1 MAGDP
6 GGKEIGGEEIDM
18 PHDLS
23 AFKDAVGASSPV
35 AIELVTAGPVARLA
49 ATFGI
54 DTPASKPGDVLPP
67 GWADL
72 YFGSLHR
79 PNNMRADGQAAK
91 SSWMPAIPFSVT
103 RIGGDRTEF
112 LGDVRIGDE
121 LKRVTAIKDVA
132 ASPSGDSLRIVQ
144 RTQTTGPRGLAIVEE
159 REFVHFDG
167 HGPAAPPSPKMPEAV
182 WKKPLD
188 PSPVL
193 LFRYSALRFNSH
205 RIHYDRRYAM
215 EVEGA
220 PGLIV
225 QSSLL
230 GQLLIELCREH
241 APQKRLTAIARIN
254 RQVVH
259 DTGPIL
265 VCGAPRTDG
274 KSAVVWVL
282 DQEGQPALHG
292 EASFA

>member
-1 MAGDP
+1 
-6 GGKEIGGEEIDM
+6 M

-23 AFKDAVGASSPV
+23 AFKDAIGASSPV
-35 AIELVTAGPVARLA
+35 STEKVTAGPVARLA

-54 DTPASKPGDVLPP
+54 DNPASKPGDVLPP

-91 SSWMPAIPFSVT
+91 SNWMPTIPFSFI

-112 LGDVRIGDE
+112 PGDVRIGDE
-121 LKRVTAIKDVA
+121 LKRVTKIKEVT
-132 ASPSGDSLRIVQ
+132 ASPSGDSLRMVQ
-144 RTQTTGPRGLAIVEE
+144 RSETTGPRGLAIVEE
-159 REFVHFDG
+159 REFVYFDG
-167 HGPAAPPSPKMPEAV
+167 HGPAAAAAPKLPAAV
-182 WKKPLD
+182 WKKTLD

-205 RIHYDRRYAM
+205 RIHYDRKYAM

-225 QSSLL
+225 QSSLM
-230 GQLLIELCREH
+230 GQLLIELCRENL
-241 APQKRLTAIARIN
+241 PGKRLAAISRVN
-254 RQVVH
+254 RQIVY
-259 DTGPIL
+259 DLGPITL
-265 VCGAPRTDG
+265 CGTPNADG
-274 KSAVVWVL
+274 KSAALWVL
-282 DQEGQPALHG
+282 DQQGAPALHG

>member
-1 MAGDP
+1 
-6 GGKEIGGEEIDM
+6 M

-23 AFKDAVGASSPV
+23 ALANAVGASSPV
-35 AIELVTAGPVARLA
+35 ATELVTAGPVARLA

-54 DTPASKPGDVLPP
+54 ANPAPRPGDVLPP
-67 GWADL
+67 GWADI

-79 PNNMRADGQAAK
+79 PDNMRPDGQAAK
-91 SSWMPAIPFSVT
+91 SAWMPTIPFSFI

-112 LGDVRIGDE
+112 RGDIRIGDE
-121 LKRVTAIKDVA
+121 LKRSTTIKEVTVGGA
-132 ASPSGDSLRIVQ
+132 GDAQSLRMVQ
-144 RTQTTGPRGLAIVEE
+144 RSETSSQRGLVIVEE
-159 REFVHFDG
+159 REFVYFDG
-167 HGPAAPPSPKMPEAV
+167 HGPAAAPPPKLPPAV

-205 RIHYDRRYAM
+205 RIHYDRKYAM

-230 GQLLIELCREH
+230 GQLLIELCRAEL
-241 APQKRLTAIARIN
+241 PNKRIAAISRTN
-254 RQVVH
+254 RQVVY
-259 DTGPIL
+259 DTGPVTL
-265 VCGAPRTDG
+265 CGAPDAEG
-274 KSAVVWVL
+274 KSATVWVL
-282 DQEGQPALHG
+282 DQSGAPALYG
-292 EASFA
+292 EVTFA

>member
-1 MAGDP
+1 
-6 GGKEIGGEEIDM
+6 M
-18 PHDLS
+18 PHDL
-23 AFKDAVGASSPV
+23 AALKDSVGASSPV
-35 AIELVTAGPVARLA
+35 ATELVTAGPVARLA

-54 DTPASKPGDVLPP
+54 DNPAAKPGDVLPP

-91 SSWMPAIPFSVT
+91 SNWMPTIPFSFI

-121 LKRVTAIKDVA
+121 LKRVTKIKEVT
-132 ASPSGDSLRIVQ
+132 ASPSGDSLRMVQ
-144 RTQTTGPRGLAIVEE
+144 RSETTSPRGLAIVEE
-159 REFVHFDG
+159 REFVYSDG
-167 HGPAAPPSPKMPEAV
+167 HGAAAALEPKMPEAA

-205 RIHYDRRYAM
+205 RIHYDRKYAM

-230 GQLLIELCREH
+230 GQLLIELCRENM
-241 APQKRLTAIARIN
+241 PQKRLTAIARIN

-259 DTGPIL
+259 DTGPIML
-265 VCGAPRTDG
+265 CGAPRADG
-274 KSAVVWVL
+274 QSALLWVL
-282 DQEGQPALHG
+282 DQGGAPALHG
-292 EASFA
+292 EATFA

>member
-1 MAGDP
+1 
-6 GGKEIGGEEIDM
+6 M

-23 AFKDAVGASSPV
+23 AFNDAIGASSPV
-35 AIELVTAGPVARLA
+35 ATELVTAGPVARLA

-54 DTPASKPGDVLPP
+54 DNPASKSGDALPP

-91 SSWMPAIPFSVT
+91 SNWMPTIPFGMI

-112 LGDVRIGDE
+112 PGDVRIGDE
-121 LKRVTAIKDVA
+121 LKRVTKIKEVTPGA
-132 ASPSGDSLRIVQ
+132 GGDTLRMVQ
-144 RTQTTGPRGLAIVEE
+144 RSETTGPRGLAIVEE
-159 REFVHFDG
+159 REFVYFDG
-167 HGPAAPPSPKMPEAV
+167 HGPAAAPAPKLPAAV

-205 RIHYDRRYAM
+205 RIHYDRKYAM

-230 GQLLIELCREH
+230 GQLLIELCSENL
-241 APQKRLTAIARIN
+241 PGKRLAAISRVN
-254 RQVVH
+254 RQVVY
-259 DTGPIL
+259 DTGPVTL
-265 VCGAPRTDG
+265 CGAPAADG
-274 KSAVVWVL
+274 KSAAVWVL
-282 DQEGQPALHG
+282 DQSGTPALHG

>member
-1 MAGDP
+1 
-6 GGKEIGGEEIDM
+6 M

-23 AFKDAVGASSPV
+23 AFKDAIGASSPV
-35 AIELVTAGPVARLA
+35 ATELVTAGPVARLA

-54 DTPASKPGDVLPP
+54 DTPAAKPGDVLPP

-72 YFGSLHR
+72 YFSSLHR

-91 SSWMPAIPFSVT
+91 SNWMPTIPFGMI

-112 LGDVRIGDE
+112 PGDVRIGDE
-121 LKRVTAIKDVA
+121 LKRVTKIKEVT
-132 ASPSGDSLRIVQ
+132 PGPGGDTLRMVQ
-144 RTQTTGPRGLAIVEE
+144 RSETTGPRGLAIVEE
-159 REFVHFDG
+159 REFVYFDG
-167 HGPAAPPSPKMPEAV
+167 HGPAAAPAPKLPAAV
-182 WKKPLD
+182 WRKPLD

-205 RIHYDRRYAM
+205 RIHYDRKYAM

-230 GQLLIELCREH
+230 GQLLIELCRENM
-241 APQKRLTAIARIN
+241 PGKRLAAISRVN

-259 DTGPIL
+259 DTGPITL
-265 VCGAPRTDG
+265 CGAPGTDG
-274 KSAVVWVL
+274 KSATLWVL
-282 DQEGQPALHG
+282 DQAGQPALHG
-292 EASFA
+292 EAKLA

>member
-1 MAGDP
+1 
-6 GGKEIGGEEIDM
+6 M

-35 AIELVTAGPVARLA
+35 ASELVTAGPVARLA

-54 DTPASKPGDVLPP
+54 DNPASKPGDVLPP

-91 SSWMPAIPFSVT
+91 SNWMPSIPFSFI

-112 LGDVRIGDE
+112 PGDVRIGDE
-121 LKRVTAIKDVA
+121 LKRVTKIKEVV
-132 ASPSGDSLRIVQ
+132 ASPKGDALRMLQ
-144 RTQTTGPRGLAIVEE
+144 RSETTGPRGLAIVEE
-159 REFVHFDG
+159 REFVYFDD
-167 HGPAAPPSPKMPEAV
+167 HGPDAVPAPKLPAAV
-182 WKKPLD
+182 WKKELD

-205 RIHYDRRYAM
+205 RIHYDRKYAM

-225 QSSLL
+225 QSSLM

-241 APQKRLTAIARIN
+241 APQKRLTAITRIN
-254 RQVVH
+254 RQVIY
-259 DTGPIL
+259 DTGPIQL
-265 VCGAPRTDG
+265 CGAPSADG
-274 KSAVVWVL
+274 KSAMVWVL
-282 DQEGQPALHG
+282 DQAGAPALHG
-292 EASFA
+292 EATFP

>member
-1 MAGDP
+1 M
-6 GGKEIGGEEIDM
+6 
-18 PHDLS
+18 
-23 AFKDAVGASSPV
+23 
-35 AIELVTAGPVARLA
+35 
-49 ATFGI
+49 
-54 DTPASKPGDVLPP
+54 LPP

-91 SSWMPAIPFSVT
+91 SNWMPAIPFSFI

-112 LGDVRIGDE
+112 PGDVRIGDE
-121 LKRVTAIKDVA
+121 LKRVTKIKEVI
-132 ASPSGDSLRIVQ
+132 ASPSGDSLRMVQ
-144 RTQTTGPRGLAIVEE
+144 RSETTGPRGLAIVEE
-159 REFVHFDG
+159 REFVYFDG
-167 HGPAAPPSPKMPEAV
+167 HGAPATVAPKMPEAV

-205 RIHYDRRYAM
+205 RIHYDRKYAM

-220 PGLIV
+220 PGPDRTILAARATPDRTLP
-225 QSSLL
+225 Q
-230 GQLLIELCREH
+230 H

-259 DTGPIL
+259 DTGPIQL
-265 VCGAPRTDG
+265 CGAPRADG
-274 KSAVVWVL
+274 QSAVVWVPTR
-282 DQEGQPALHG
+282 PASPRSTAKRRSRNSLRLP
-292 EASFA
+292 

>member
-1 MAGDP
+1 
-6 GGKEIGGEEIDM
+6 M

-23 AFKDAVGASSPV
+23 ALMDAAGASSPV
-35 AIELVTAGPVARLA
+35 ATEQVTAGPVARLA

-54 DTPASKPGDVLPP
+54 DNPASKPGDVLPP

-91 SSWMPAIPFSVT
+91 SNWMPSIPFSFI

-121 LKRVTAIKDVA
+121 LKRVTKIKEVT
-132 ASPSGDSLRIVQ
+132 ASPSGDSLRMLQ
-144 RTQTTGPRGLAIVEE
+144 RSETTGPRGLAIVEE
-159 REFVHFDG
+159 REFVYFDG
-167 HGPAAPPSPKMPEAV
+167 HGPAAAAAPKLPEAV

-205 RIHYDRRYAM
+205 RIHYDRKYAM

-225 QSSLL
+225 QSSLM
-230 GQLLIELCREH
+230 GQLLIELCRENV
-241 APQKRLTAIARIN
+241 PQKRLTAISRVN
-254 RQVVH
+254 RQVIY
-259 DTGPIL
+259 DTGPIML
-265 VCGAPRTDG
+265 CGAPRADG
-274 KSAVVWVL
+274 NSAMLWAL
-282 DQEGQPALHG
+282 DQSGAPALYG
-292 EASFA
+292 EATFA

>member
-1 MAGDP
+1 
-6 GGKEIGGEEIDM
+6 M

-23 AFKDAVGASSPV
+23 ALKSAVGASSPV
-35 AIELVTAGPVARLA
+35 ATEVATAGPVARLA

-54 DTPASKPGDVLPP
+54 ANPATKPGDVLPP

-79 PNNMRADGQAAK
+79 PDNMRADGQAAK
-91 SSWMPAIPFSVT
+91 SAWMPSIPFSFI

-112 LGDVRIGDE
+112 LGDIRIGDE
-121 LKRVTAIKDVA
+121 LKRSTTIKEVTAAGTADAPI
-132 ASPSGDSLRIVQ
+132 LRMLQ
-144 RTQTTGPRGLAIVEE
+144 RSETTGPHGLAIVEE
-159 REFVHFDG
+159 REFVYFDG
-167 HGPAAPPSPKMPEAV
+167 HGPATASAPKLPAPV
-182 WKKPLD
+182 WQRPLD

-205 RIHYDRRYAM
+205 RIHYDRKYAM

-230 GQLLIELCREH
+230 GQLLIELCRTEM
-241 APQKRLTAIARIN
+241 PTKRIAAISRAN
-254 RQVVH
+254 RQIVH
-259 DTGPIL
+259 DTGPVTL
-265 VCGAPRTDG
+265 CGAPSADG
-274 KSAVVWVL
+274 KSATVWVL
-282 DQEGQPALHG
+282 DQAGVPALHG
-292 EASFA
+292 EVAFAN

>member
-1 MAGDP
+1 
-6 GGKEIGGEEIDM
+6 M

-23 AFKDAVGASSPV
+23 ALKDAVGASSPI
-35 AIELVTAGPVARLA
+35 ATEQVTAGPVARLA

-54 DTPASKPGDVLPP
+54 ANPASKPGDVLPP

-79 PNNMRADGQAAK
+79 PDNMRADGQAAK
-91 SSWMPAIPFSVT
+91 SAWMPTIPFSFI
-103 RIGGDRTEF
+103 RIGGDKTEF

-121 LKRVTAIKDVA
+121 LKRVTKIKDVS
-132 ASPSGDSLRIVQ
+132 ASPSGDSLRMVQ
-144 RTQTTGPRGLAIVEE
+144 RSETSTSRGLAIVEE
-159 REFVHFDG
+159 REFVYFDSR
-167 HGPAAPPSPKMPEAV
+167 GPSAAPAPKLPAAV

-205 RIHYDRRYAM
+205 RIHYDRKYAM

-230 GQLLIELCREH
+230 GQLLIELSREH
-241 APQKRLTAIARIN
+241 LPQKRLAAISRTN

-259 DTGPIL
+259 DTGPIAL
-265 VCGAPRTDG
+265 CGAPSADG
-274 KSAVVWVL
+274 ETATVWVL
-282 DQEGQPALHG
+282 DQTGSPALYG

>member
-1 MAGDP
+1 
-6 GGKEIGGEEIDM
+6 M

-23 AFKDAVGASSPV
+23 ALKDAVGASSPV
-35 AIELVTAGPVARLA
+35 ATEIATAGPVARLA

-54 DTPASKPGDVLPP
+54 ANPASKPGDVLPP

-79 PNNMRADGQAAK
+79 PDNMRPDGQAAK
-91 SSWMPAIPFSVT
+91 STWMPAIPFSVI
-103 RIGGDRTEF
+103 RIGGDKTEF
-112 LGDVRIGDE
+112 PGDVLIGDE
-121 LKRVTAIKDVA
+121 LKRVTKIKEVT
-132 ASPSGDSLRIVQ
+132 ASANGDSLRMTQ
-144 RTQTTGPRGLAIVEE
+144 RTETTGPRGLAIIEE
-159 REFVHFDG
+159 REFVYSDG
-167 HGPAAPPSPKMPEAV
+167 HGSAAAPGPTLPAAV
-182 WKKPLD
+182 WKKALD

-205 RIHYDRRYAM
+205 RIHYDRKYAM

-241 APQKRLTAIARIN
+241 MPQKRLAAIGRTN
-254 RQVVH
+254 RQVIY
-259 DTGPIL
+259 DTGPITL
-265 VCGAPRTDG
+265 CGAPAADG
-274 KSAVVWVL
+274 KSATVWVL
-282 DQEGQPALHG
+282 DQAGSAAIYG
-292 EASFA
+292 EARFA

>member
-1 MAGDP
+1 
-6 GGKEIGGEEIDM
+6 M
-18 PHDLS
+18 PHELC
-23 AFKDAVGASSPV
+23 AVKDAIGASSPV
-35 AIELVTAGPVARLA
+35 ATELVTAGPVARLA

-91 SSWMPAIPFSVT
+91 SNWMPTIPFSFI

-112 LGDVRIGDE
+112 PGDVRIGDE
-121 LKRVTAIKDVA
+121 LKRVTKIKEVTP
-132 ASPSGDSLRIVQ
+132 SPAGDSLRMVQ
-144 RTQTTGPRGLAIVEE
+144 RSETTGPRGLAIVEE
-159 REFVHFDG
+159 REFVYFDG
-167 HGPAAPPSPKMPEAV
+167 HGAAAAPAPKLPAAV

-205 RIHYDRRYAM
+205 RIHYDRKYAM

-230 GQLLIELCREH
+230 GQLLIELCRENL
-241 APQKRLTAIARIN
+241 PGKRLAAISRVN
-254 RQVVH
+254 RQIVH
-259 DTGPIL
+259 DTGPITL
-265 VCGAPRTDG
+265 CGAPSVDG
-274 KSAVVWVL
+274 KSATLGVL
-282 DQEGQPALHG
+282 DQQGEPALYG
-292 EASFA
+292 EAAYA

>member
-1 MAGDP
+1 
-6 GGKEIGGEEIDM
+6 M

-23 AFKDAVGASSPV
+23 ALKDAVGASSPV
-35 AIELVTAGPVARLA
+35 ANEMVTAGPVARLA

-54 DTPASKPGDVLPP
+54 DNPASKPGDVLPP

-91 SSWMPAIPFSVT
+91 SNWLPSIPFNFI

-112 LGDVRIGDE
+112 PGDVRIGDE
-121 LKRVTAIKDVA
+121 LKRVTKIKEVT
-132 ASPSGDSLRIVQ
+132 ASPSGDSMRMLQ
-144 RTQTTGPRGLAIVEE
+144 RTETTGPRGLAIVEE
-159 REFVHFDG
+159 REFVYFDG
-167 HGPAAPPSPKMPEAV
+167 HGPDAVPAPKMPAPA
-182 WKKPLD
+182 WKKELD

-205 RIHYDRRYAM
+205 RIHYDRKYAM

-225 QSSLL
+225 QSSLM

-241 APQKRLTAIARIN
+241 APQKRLAAIARIN
-254 RQVVH
+254 RQVIY

-265 VCGAPRTDG
+265 LCGAPRADG
-274 KSAVVWVL
+274 QSALLWVL
-282 DQEGQPALHG
+282 DQKGEPALHG
-292 EASFA
+292 EANFA

>member
-1 MAGDP
+1 
-6 GGKEIGGEEIDM
+6 M

-23 AFKDAVGASSPV
+23 AFKDAVGAASPV
-35 AIELVTAGPVARLA
+35 ATELVTAGPVARLA

-54 DTPASKPGDVLPP
+54 DNPAPKPGDVLPP

-91 SSWMPAIPFSVT
+91 SNWMPSIPFSFI

-112 LGDVRIGDE
+112 PGDVRIGDE
-121 LKRVTAIKDVA
+121 LKRVTKIKEVA
-132 ASPSGDSLRIVQ
+132 PSASGDSLRMVQ
-144 RTQTTGPRGLAIVEE
+144 RSETTGPRGLAIVEE
-159 REFVHFDG
+159 REFVYFDG
-167 HGPAAPPSPKMPEAV
+167 HGAAAAPVPKLPDAV

-205 RIHYDRRYAM
+205 RIHYDRKYAM

-225 QSSLL
+225 QSSLM

-241 APQKRLTAIARIN
+241 LPQKRLTGISRVN
-254 RQVVH
+254 RQVVY
-259 DTGPIL
+259 DLGPITL
-265 VCGAPRTDG
+265 CGTPSADG
-274 KSAVVWVL
+274 KSATLWVL
-282 DQEGQPALHG
+282 DQKGAPALYG
-292 EASFA
+292 EATLA